1 MKDIPWHFIITL
13 KNPTKNIMKGTQL
26 SGMSF
31 KHIDL
36 DLKPL
41 EREHIDGVR
50 YYKIPDEEEL
60 IKMVS
65 ITSVTSHFNKE
76 IFVKWRKRVG
86 NEEAD
91 KITKAATGRGTDMHT
106 LTEHYL
112 KNEDLP
118 EVRPISDFLFKIAK
132 GKLNKI
138 DNIYALEGPL
148 YSRQLG
154 VAGTVDCIAEYD
166 GELAIIDFKTSK
178 KPKPREWIE
187 HYFVQAMAYGC
198 MLYELTGI
206 SVKKLVIIM
215 SCENGEC
222 VVYEEYDKAKY
233 IKLLGEYVSKFVQDK
248 LELYGTK

>member
-1 MKDIPWHFIITL
+1 MFNHVE
-13 KNPTKNIMKGTQL
+13 
-26 SGMSF
+26 
-31 KHIDL
+31 L
-36 DLKPL
+36 DLQPL

-60 IKMVS
+60 VKMVS

-76 IFVKWRKRVG
+76 IFVKWRKKVG

-91 KITKAATGRGTDMHT
+91 RITKAATGRGTDMHT

-118 EVRPISDFLFKIAK
+118 KGLRPISDFLFKISK
-132 GKLNKI
+132 GHLKKI
-138 DNIYALEGPL
+138 NNIYALEGPL
-148 YSRQLG
+148 YSKELG
-154 VAGTVDCIAEYD
+154 IAGTVDCIAEYD

-178 KPKPREWIE
+178 KPKPRNWVE
-187 HYFVQAMAYGC
+187 HYFVQCMAYGC

-215 SCENGEC
+215 ACENGEC
-222 VVYEEYDKAKY
+222 VIYEERDKAKY
-233 IKLLGEYVSKFVQDK
+233 IKLLQQYITKFVNDK

>member
-1 MKDIPWHFIITL
+1 MVFDHVE
-13 KNPTKNIMKGTQL
+13 
-26 SGMSF
+26 
-31 KHIDL
+31 L
-36 DLKPL
+36 DLQPL

-76 IFVKWRKRVG
+76 IFVKWRKKVG

-91 KITKAATGRGTDMHT
+91 RITKAATGRGTDMHT

-112 KNEDLP
+112 KNENLP

-138 DNIYALEGPL
+138 NNIHALEGPL
-148 YSRQLG
+148 YSKELG
-154 VAGTVDCIAEYD
+154 LAGTVDCIAEYD

-178 KPKPREWIE
+178 KPKPRDWIE
-187 HYFVQAMAYGC
+187 HYFVQCMAYGC

-206 SVKKLVIIM
+206 SIKKLVIIM
-215 SCENGEC
+215 ACENGEC
-222 VVYEEYDKAKY
+222 VVYEERDKAKY
-233 IKLLGEYVSKFVQDK
+233 IRLLTKYINKFVKDR
-248 LELYGTK
+248 LELYGTE

>member
-1 MKDIPWHFIITL
+1 MPFNHV
-13 KNPTKNIMKGTQL
+13 
-26 SGMSF
+26 
-31 KHIDL
+31 DL
-36 DLKPL
+36 DLQPL

-50 YYKIPDEEEL
+50 YYKIPDEDEL
-60 IKMVS
+60 VKMVS

-76 IFVKWRKRVG
+76 IFVKWRKKVG

-91 KITKAATGRGTDMHT
+91 RITKAATGRGTDMHT

-148 YSRQLG
+148 YSKELG
-154 VAGTVDCIAEYD
+154 IAGTVDCIAEYD

-178 KPKPREWIE
+178 KPKPRNWIE
-187 HYFVQAMAYGC
+187 HYFVQCMAYGC
-198 MLYELTGI
+198 MLYEMKGI
-206 SVKKLVIIM
+206 SIKKLVIIM
-215 SCENGEC
+215 ACENGEC
-222 VVYEEYDKAKY
+222 VIYEERDKAKY
-233 IKLLGEYVSKFVQDK
+233 IKLLGEYIYKFVTDK
-248 LELYGTK
+248 LELYGTQ

>member
-1 MKDIPWHFIITL
+1 MPFNHV
-13 KNPTKNIMKGTQL
+13 
-26 SGMSF
+26 
-31 KHIDL
+31 DL
-36 DLKPL
+36 DLQPL

-112 KNEDLP
+112 KNENLP

-148 YSRQLG
+148 YSKELG
-154 VAGTVDCIAEYD
+154 IAGTVDCIAEYD

-178 KPKPREWIE
+178 KPKPRNWIE
-187 HYFVQAMAYGC
+187 HYFVQCMAYGC
-198 MLYELTGI
+198 MLYEMKGI
-206 SVKKLVIIM
+206 SIKKLVIIM
-215 SCENGEC
+215 ACENGEC
-222 VVYEEYDKAKY
+222 VIYEERDKAKY
-233 IKLLGEYVSKFVQDK
+233 IKLLGEYINKFVKDK
-248 LELYGTK
+248 LELYGTQ

>member
-1 MKDIPWHFIITL
+1 MFSHV
-13 KNPTKNIMKGTQL
+13 
-26 SGMSF
+26 
-31 KHIDL
+31 DL
-36 DLKPL
+36 DLQPL
-41 EREHIDGVR
+41 EREHVDGVR
-50 YYKIPDEEEL
+50 YYKVPDEEEL

-76 IFVKWRKRVG
+76 IFINWRKKVG
-86 NEEAD
+86 NEKAD
-91 KITKAATGRGTDMHT
+91 KITKAATTRGTDMHT

-148 YSRQLG
+148 YSKELG

-178 KPKPREWIE
+178 KPKPRNWIE
-187 HYFVQAMAYGC
+187 HYFVQCMAYGC
-198 MLYELTGI
+198 MLYEMKGI

-215 SCENGEC
+215 ACENGEC
-222 VVYEEYDKAKY
+222 VIYEERDKAKY
-233 IKLLGEYVSKFVQDK
+233 IKLLGEYINKFVNDK

>member
-1 MKDIPWHFIITL
+1 MFDHVE
-13 KNPTKNIMKGTQL
+13 
-26 SGMSF
+26 
-31 KHIDL
+31 L
-36 DLKPL
+36 DLQPL

-60 IKMVS
+60 VKMVS

-91 KITKAATGRGTDMHT
+91 RITKAATGRGTDMHT

-118 EVRPISDFLFKIAK
+118 KGLRPISDFLFKISK
-132 GKLNKI
+132 GHLNKI
-138 DNIYALEGPL
+138 NNIYALEGPL
-148 YSRQLG
+148 YSKELG

-178 KPKPREWIE
+178 KPKPRDWIE
-187 HYFVQAMAYGC
+187 HYFVQCMAYGC
-198 MLYELTGI
+198 MLYEMTGI
-206 SVKKLVIIM
+206 SIKKLVIIM
-215 SCENGEC
+215 ACENGEC
-222 VVYEEYDKAKY
+222 VIYEERDKAKY
-233 IKLLGEYVSKFVQDK
+233 IKLLGKYINKFVTDK